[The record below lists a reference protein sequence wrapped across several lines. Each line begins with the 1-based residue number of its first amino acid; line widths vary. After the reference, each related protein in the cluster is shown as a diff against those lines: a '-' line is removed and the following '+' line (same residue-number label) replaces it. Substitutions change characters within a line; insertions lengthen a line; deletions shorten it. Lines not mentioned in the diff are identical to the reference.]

1 MAAMQSRF
9 YQWNKNQQSNTGP
22 LLKKVCENKDFCG
35 VVMPSENTKIIEFN
49 QYQKSDKTPSI
60 MYADL

>member
-22 LLKKVCENKDFCG
+22 LRKKVCKNKDFCG
-35 VVMPSENTKIIEFN
+35 VIMPSENTKIIEFN
-49 QYQKSDKTPSI
+49 QYHKSDKTPSI